1 MNTDVNLNG
10 QSLRPKDLSIAVA
23 TPSLR
28 ETFSGYYVKCT
39 REFHELCFKN
49 DIHVEFLL
57 EGRISIVSHARNR
70 LVQRFLLETNCS
82 HLLFIDD
89 DIGFNADHLMQMLNF
104 SNLPV
109 VGALYPQRSIDWEKV
124 KEIVLSIGHIPSED
138 IATCAASY
146 RNNVGWLGAA
156 PDIKTISSPAP
167 FRVSF
172 VATGLMLISR
182 SCLETIIK
190 NQTIFTYD
198 FEVQNNSE
206 IRTHKFWEFFRSHVD
221 SNGVFLGEDAYF
233 CRLIQDSGFPIHAY
247 GAIHVVHSGITD
259 YFGYPEVKFRHDVSI

>member
-1 MNTDVNLNG
+1 MNTDCNLNG

-49 DIHVEFLL
+49 DIYVEFLL

-70 LVQRFLLETNCS
+70 LVRRFLLETNCS

-206 IRTHKFWEFFRSHVD
+206 IRTHKFWELFRSHVD

-259 YFGYPEVKFRHDVSI
+259 YFGYPEVKSRHDVSI